1 MVISGSGRSL
11 GRGSLIT
18 FLRLRFL
25 SGVSVSL
32 VLAVLLHEV
41 GQVIHSPGAEILDRR
56 VLGASGEQLDSGEA
70 SDRLRDIVGS
80 GIDLGDGDLGAKTIG
95 VEAGKLV
102 VLRGKTVCEN

>member
-11 GRGSLIT
+11 GRSSLIA

-25 SGVSVSL
+25 GGISVSL
-32 VLAVLLHEV
+32 VLAVLLDEV
-41 GQVIHSPGAEILDRR
+41 GQVIHSPGAEILNRR

-80 GIDLGDGDLGAKTIG
+80 GIDLGNGDLGAKTIG
-95 VEAGKLV
+95 VEAGELV